1 MKILTLNF
9 YFSNNYGGVLEAYA
23 LQQFLQLFS
32 DDVVCLN
39 YSFDESSLKRNIRR
53 ILKAIKTKE
62 IRDRYFYKVKKV
74 FLHGS
79 NSRCLNTSSKGDFQK
94 NIDLAFD
101 SFRNKFLKI
110 TTHEYHTYQE
120 LKKINADIVVCGS
133 DIIWHVN
140 NESLADEV
148 YFLSWVPD
156 KTLKIAYAPSWGTSH
171 IPYLNALKKKKI
183 QQYLSR
189 FEAISVRE
197 KSGVDICSLFGRRDA
212 QWVPDPT
219 MLLTAKD
226 WNQIAEIKFHG
237 KYILNYHIPFNES
250 VNDTNIIS
258 IVSQCYKTPIK
269 KVPDINSEHVWIS
282 PTEWLGSIR
291 EAEFV
296 ITNSFHGVVFC
307 IIYNKSFLFT
317 KLIGEHE
324 MLNERIYSL
333 LDLFA
338 LRDRIV
344 TEETMSNVDVIKS
357 IIASPINWEQVNK
370 RLIQWRQVGI
380 DFLNKALTLSLD
392 IGNNARNK

>member
-39 YSFDESSLKRNIRR
+39 FSFEECSLKRNIRR

-74 FLHGS
+74 FLHESDCSCLSKSS
-79 NSRCLNTSSKGDFQK
+79 NGDFQK

-110 TTHEYHTYQE
+110 TTHEYHTFQE

-140 NESLADEV
+140 NESLTDEV

-156 KTLKIAYAPSWGTSH
+156 NVLKIAYAPSWGTSH
-171 IPYLNALKKKKI
+171 IPYLNDWKKKKI

-189 FEAISVRE
+189 FEAVSVRE
-197 KSGVDICSLFGRRDA
+197 KSGVDICSFFGRRDA

-237 KYILNYHIPFNES
+237 TYILNYHIPYNES
-250 VNDTNIIS
+250 VNDTNVIS
-258 IVSQCYKTPIK
+258 IVSQYYNAPVKT
-269 KVPDINSEHVWIS
+269 VPDLNSEYVWIS
-282 PTEWLGSIR
+282 PTEWIGSIKN
-291 EAEFV
+291 AEFV

-307 IIYNKSFLFT
+307 LIYNKKFLFT
-317 KLIGEHE
+317 KLIGEHK

-333 LDLFA
+333 LELFE
-338 LRDRIV
+338 LHERIL
-344 TEETMSNVDVIKS
+344 TEEIAANTDGIKS
-357 IIASPINWEQVNK
+357 AIVSPIDWDKVNEK
-370 RLIQWRQVGI
+370 LKCWRQEGI
-380 DFLNKALTLSLD
+380 DFLKKSLKKYKQ
-392 IGNNARNK
+392 NT